1 MKPEDRRK
9 IARMAGL
16 RKIARMA
23 GLLFSDMDGEVVAAA
38 RAIRR
43 TLEANKMSVHDF
55 MDMIEQSKDPHKTFT
70 NIKTYRDETIAM
82 AQEILTNAADIMA
95 DHELRFV
102 HDIKSRFILDEGY
115 SMSEKQSRWFSYLYA
130 KHGD

>member
-1 MKPEDRRK
+1 
-9 IARMAGL
+9 
-16 RKIARMA
+16 MA

-102 HDIKSRFILDEGY
+102 HDIKSRFIVDEGY

-130 KHGD
+130 KFGD